1 MTTAVDLEAQGLSE
15 PKLNEQESATD
26 DGESEIVGK
35 KGLNLRWSRLSK
47 KVEIQEQNSGLLRS
61 SIATPSQESREELAR
76 TATPIKTIL
85 NDVSGM
91 ASPGEIL
98 ALMGPSGSGKVITFL
113 WFCHEIYAFISKI
126 EPFSTYKTDKSN

>member
-61 SIATPSQESREELAR
+61 SIATPSQESREELAH

-113 WFCHEIYAFISKI
+113 IVFVI
-126 EPFSTYKTDKSN
+126 